1 MKKFNEGLESFGLLT
16 EVTGRTKEQCQLG
29 RRSATD
35 CGRRKQSCGSQVSN
49 GAFDVG
55 PGSVLG
61 ENRANDNFKAGA
73 ARPPML
79 RPMSS
84 QQGIEVGAKYA
95 GKGWI
100 RGRLDGTALQR
111 TLCL

>member
-1 MKKFNEGLESFGLLT
+1 MKKFNEGLESFGLLA
-16 EVTGRTKEQCQLG
+16 EVTGRTKELRELG
-29 RRSATD
+29 RRNGTD
-35 CGRRKQSCGSQVSN
+35 RVRRKQSCGSQVSN

-61 ENRANDNFKAGA
+61 ENRADDDFKAGT

-84 QQGIEVGAKYA
+84 QQGIEVGAKYP
-95 GKGWI
+95 GERGI
-100 RGRLDGTALQR
+100 RGRLDVTAL
-111 TLCL
+111 

>member
-1 MKKFNEGLESFGLLT
+1 MKKFNEGLESFGLLA
-16 EVTGRTKEQCQLG
+16 EVAGRTKELRELG
-29 RRSATD
+29 RRSPAD
-35 CGRRKQSCGSQVSN
+35 RVRRKQSCGSQVSN

-61 ENRANDNFKAGA
+61 ENRANDDFKAGA

-84 QQGIEVGAKYA
+84 QQGIEVRAKYA

-100 RGRLDGTALQR
+100 RGRLDGTACQG